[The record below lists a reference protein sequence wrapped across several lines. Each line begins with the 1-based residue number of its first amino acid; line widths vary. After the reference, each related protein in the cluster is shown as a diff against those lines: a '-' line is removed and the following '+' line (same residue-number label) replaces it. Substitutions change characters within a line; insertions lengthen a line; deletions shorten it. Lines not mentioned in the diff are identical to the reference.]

1 MAKTLYVIMAEGSLR
16 DIFIH
21 TARCLGEG
29 QALAALLEDRKV
41 TESSLVRECTAPS
54 GTLRCGER
62 AYWRSLLRQRLG
74 FLNGIEAALRI
85 GVTDEPDEDEDEAV
99 STEPVLCLSNAAR
112 VASTAGGEV
121 CHD

>member
-1 MAKTLYVIMAEGSLR
+1 MAKALQVIMAEDSLK

-21 TARCLGEG
+21 IARCLGED

-41 TESSLVRECTAPS
+41 TESRLVSYCTAPN
-54 GTLRCGER
+54 GTLMRSER

-85 GVTDEPDEDEDEAV
+85 GVTDEPDDDEDEDE
-99 STEPVLCLSNAAR
+99 STGPVLCWSNPAR
-112 VASTAGGEV
+112 VRSAA
-121 CHD
+121 